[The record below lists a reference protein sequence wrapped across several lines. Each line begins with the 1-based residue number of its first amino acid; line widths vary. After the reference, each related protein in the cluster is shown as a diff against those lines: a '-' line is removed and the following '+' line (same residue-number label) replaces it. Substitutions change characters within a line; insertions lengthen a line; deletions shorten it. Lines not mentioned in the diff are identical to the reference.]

1 MIAISYATRKALARY
16 EFLPAS
22 KIQVVYSGISA
33 LKRDYEAVSTVRRE
47 LEIPEGDRIIGAVGR
62 LDPVKNQSMMLRAFA
77 QVASQH
83 PDCWLLMVGDGPSR
97 QNLKH
102 LANTLGIIDRVI
114 FTGFRPEPA
123 DYLAAMEIF
132 LPTSHTEGTFMTLLE
147 AISLGIPAITTAV
160 GGNPEIVKD
169 GETGILVPTD
179 RPKELATAINALL
192 ENESL
197 RFAMGEASKWRFDSR
212 FSVMPVVS
220 GLQVHYQQLVGG

>member
-1 MIAISYATRKALARY
+1 
-16 EFLPAS
+16 
-22 KIQVVYSGISA
+22 
-33 LKRDYEAVSTVRRE
+33 
-47 LEIPEGDRIIGAVGR
+47 
-62 LDPVKNQSMMLRAFA
+62 
-77 QVASQH
+77 
-83 PDCWLLMVGDGPSR
+83 
-97 QNLKH
+97 
-102 LANTLGIIDRVI
+102 
-114 FTGFRPEPA
+114 
-123 DYLAAMEIF
+123 
-132 LPTSHTEGTFMTLLE
+132 LLE